1 MVLYLREEHVRE
13 LLTMPEA
20 IKAVEHSMKDQGDGD
35 AVVYP
40 RTRLKAGDAFFQ
52 MMPAVMPHAGGM
64 GFKIYAGSAGGRA
77 KPLVTYY
84 DAQTGQL
91 AALIEAAALG
101 QIRTGAASGVAT
113 KYQAREDA
121 KTVAVIGSGYQARTQ
136 LEAVCAVRPITKAVV
151 FSRNPENRMQFAQRL
166 APRLGIEIVP
176 AETAAEA
183 VAGADIVITMTN
195 ANTPVLLGSMLE
207 PGQHIN
213 AAGANSILR
222 RELDE
227 EAVRRAAVIT
237 VDDMEQAKLECGDIA
252 IAVERGL
259 INWEM
264 AIEIGDVVAGR
275 AKGRTSAEDI
285 TLFESH
291 GIGLWDIAAASVVYK
306 AARARG
312 LGDELPI

>member
-20 IKAVEHSMKDQGDGD
+20 IAAVEHSFKDQGNGD

-40 RTRLKAGDAFFQ
+40 RTRLRAGEAFFQ
-52 MMPAVMPHAGGM
+52 MMPAVMPNAGGM
-64 GFKIYAGSAGGRA
+64 GFKIYAGSAAGRA
-77 KPLVTYY
+77 KALVTYY
-84 DAQTGQL
+84 DTATGQL

-101 QIRTGAASGVAT
+101 QIRTGAATGVAT

-121 KTVAVIGSGYQARTQ
+121 TTVAVIGTGYQARTQ

-151 FSRNPENRMQFAQRL
+151 YSRNPENRMQFAQRMS
-166 APRLGIEIVP
+166 ARLGIEIVP
-176 AETAAEA
+176 AETVAEA
-183 VAGADIVITMTN
+183 VAGADIVVTMTN
-195 ANTPVLLGSMLE
+195 ASEPVLFGTMLE

-213 AAGANSILR
+213 AAGANSITR

-227 EAVRRAAVIT
+227 EAVRRATIIT

-264 AIEIGDVVAGR
+264 AIELGDVVAGR
-275 AKGRTSAEDI
+275 TKGRTSAQDI

-306 AARARG
+306 NARARG
-312 LGDELPI
+312 VGDELPI